1 MSQTVDLSLLFK
13 RIELRDALSN
23 EERSILEAAVGRTFS
38 APAKQDIVR
47 EGDRPVQSTVL
58 LSGLVTRYRLLPDGG
73 RQITAIHV
81 PGDFIDLQSFP
92 LKLMDHSLGA
102 LTDCTLATM
111 PHSALTEITET
122 QPHLTRILWKLSLLD
137 SALHREWLVAM
148 GGMPS
153 ISHLAHLFCE
163 IYLRLKTV
171 GLAGDNSF
179 QFAVNQ
185 QELADTLGISRRPKL
200 PVPLLTP
207 SLSSLW
213 LGLVTPVDTNVARPL
228 IEGLT
233 TSTVVEDPSGA
244 RLFGV
249 EPESFDES
257 LRRAFAEEGDS
268 PPD

>member
-1 MSQTVDLSLLFK
+1 MSQSVDLSLLFK
-13 RIELRDALSN
+13 RIELRDPLSS
-23 EERSILEAAVGRTFS
+23 EERAILEAAVDRTFS
-38 APAKQDIVR
+38 VAAKQDIVR
-47 EGDRPVQSTVL
+47 EGDRPVWSTVL
-58 LSGLVTRYRLLPDGG
+58 LSGFVTRYRMLPDGG

-102 LTDCTLATM
+102 LTDCSLATM

-153 ISHLAHLFCE
+153 VSHLAHLFCE
-163 IYLRLKTV
+163 MYLRLKIV

-185 QELADTLGISRRPKL
+185 QELADTLGISAVHVNRVMQELRAEGVIQFDGKVGTIL
-200 PVPLLTP
+200 D
-207 SLSSLW
+207 W
-213 LGLVTPVDTNVARPL
+213 NRLVD
-228 IEGLT
+228 
-233 TSTVVEDPSGA
+233 
-244 RLFGV
+244 FGQ
-249 EPESFDES
+249 FDDKH
-257 LRRAFAEEGDS
+257 LHLHD
-268 PPD
+268 D